1 MSTLPAYVGAI
12 TIAGTTGIL
21 TATCAALYRGSRDS
35 GTSRGAAARVAG
47 GAAIVFGVWAGASA
61 LVADHGGYRTQLGK
75 QPPWL
80 PIEAMGAM
88 IALLLLARIPP
99 VARAL
104 SGENAVRLLSW
115 PHAFRVAGVS
125 FVISMILGHMPALF
139 AVPAGLGDMAVGIA
153 EPLVARRIRGDNGR
167 RAALWFNIL
176 GLVDLVTALI
186 LGGLTAYEVVQVS
199 PVNSGLSQLPLA
211 LVPTVG
217 VPVLLVLH
225 LLTLRR
231 LRRSP
236 DRQSTSELSGAAI
249 RSRAASG
256 TMSP

>member
-35 GTSRGAAARVAG
+35 GTSRRAAATMAG
-47 GAAIVFGVWAGASA
+47 SAAIVFAVWAGASA
-61 LVADHGGYRTQLGK
+61 LFAHHGGYQTQLGK

-104 SGENAVRLLSW
+104 SGENAVRLLAW

-139 AVPAGLGDMAVGIA
+139 AIPAGLGDMAVGIA
-153 EPLVARRIRGDNGR
+153 EPIVTRRIKAGHGH
-167 RAALWFNIL
+167 RAALWFNIF
-176 GLVDLVTALI
+176 GLVDLVTALT
-186 LGGLTAYEVVQVS
+186 LGGLTAYEIVHVS
-199 PVNSGLSQLPLA
+199 PANTGLSQLPLA
-211 LVPTVG
+211 LIPTVG
-217 VPVLLVLH
+217 VPVLFVLH

-231 LRRSP
+231 LRKSP
-236 DRQSTSELSGAAI
+236 YREAT
-249 RSRAASG
+249 RADARIGESQWTG
-256 TMSP
+256 VS